1 MSLREMTAREARD
14 LCVDL
19 TSDETPDEELC
30 ERYGLTQEAL
40 VTFAERHADVIAAM
54 AAKITQGETV
64 PPWIADKTL
73 RLEDMARDV
82 DDINAG
88 IDCYR
93 DPDGN
98 LDPRFVTDRDYQ
110 NSLRVKDQIRR
121 SAADEIDGTRRA
133 LVPPESERQQV
144 RYMINTGLSEDLT

>member
-1 MSLREMTAREARD
+1 
-14 LCVDL
+14 
-19 TSDETPDEELC
+19 
-30 ERYGLTQEAL
+30 
-40 VTFAERHADVIAAM
+40 
-54 AAKITQGETV
+54 
-64 PPWIADKTL
+64 
-73 RLEDMARDV
+73 MARDV

-144 RYMINTGLSEDLT
+144 RYMINTGMAEDLT